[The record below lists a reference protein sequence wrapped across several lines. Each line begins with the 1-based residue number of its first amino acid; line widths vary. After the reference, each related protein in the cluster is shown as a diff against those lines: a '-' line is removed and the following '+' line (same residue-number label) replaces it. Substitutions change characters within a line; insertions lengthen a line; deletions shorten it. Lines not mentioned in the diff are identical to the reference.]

1 MSLVRNLYRGET
13 NINFVGSRRRW
24 YLASVVLL
32 VICVLSFAFRGFNY
46 GVEFAGGTQ
55 FSFTA
60 SGTSLTTSS
69 VDSFRRHIDALG
81 PEARRTTVDQVQSAA
96 ARNAGDDDAVDP
108 AGDESATEKPSS
120 ADDTP
125 EGGSRGT

>member
-1 MSLVRNLYRGET
+1 VT
-13 NINFVGSRRRW
+13 FVI
-24 YLASVVLL
+24 VLL
-32 VICVLSFAFRGFNY
+32 VLLAAAVVVLVMRRSR
-46 GVEFAGGTQ
+46 
-55 FSFTA
+55 S
-60 SGTSLTTSS
+60 TTSS

-108 AGDESATEKPSS
+108 AGDESATEKPPS

>member
-1 MSLVRNLYRGET
+1 VT
-13 NINFVGSRRRW
+13 FVI
-24 YLASVVLL
+24 VLL
-32 VICVLSFAFRGFNY
+32 VLLAAAVVVLVMRRSR
-46 GVEFAGGTQ
+46 
-55 FSFTA
+55 S
-60 SGTSLTTSS
+60 TTSS

>member
-1 MSLVRNLYRGET
+1 MTFVIVLLVL
-13 NINFVGSRRRW
+13 
-24 YLASVVLL
+24 LAAAVVLL
-32 VICVLSFAFRGFNY
+32 VMRRSR
-46 GVEFAGGTQ
+46 
-55 FSFTA
+55 S
-60 SGTSLTTSS
+60 TTSS

-108 AGDESATEKPSS
+108 ARDESATEKPSS